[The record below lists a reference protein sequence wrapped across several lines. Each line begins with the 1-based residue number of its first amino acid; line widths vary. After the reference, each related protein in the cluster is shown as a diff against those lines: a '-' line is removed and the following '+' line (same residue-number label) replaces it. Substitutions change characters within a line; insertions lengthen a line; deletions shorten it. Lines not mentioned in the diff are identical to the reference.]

1 MTAPAVGAR
10 IRAPL
15 SRQPIEQSRN
25 HMAAFEDSAFDDHER
40 VIFCCDEQTGLKAII
55 AIHSTALGPAAGGTR
70 LWSYESDDAAL
81 HDVLRLSHAM
91 SYKNAMAGLKFGGGK
106 AVIIKT
112 PDFDGTEAL
121 YEKYG
126 EFVDQ
131 LNGKYVTAEDVGMSV
146 EIMETV
152 ARRTKYVSGLS
163 RKDGQA
169 GGDPSP
175 KTSYGVFKGIEAAV
189 AFQLGRDSVD
199 GMTVAVQGV
208 GNVGYHLCRFLS
220 EAGAKL
226 VVADID
232 KARVKRA
239 CDEFGATAVA
249 FGEIVTQKAD
259 VLAPCALGATI
270 NTQSI
275 PALQTTIVAGGANN
289 QLETPEDGQRL
300 SDAGILYAPDYVIN
314 GGGILNVASEYYAD
328 ADDDD
333 VMRRVAE
340 IGPRLTG
347 IFEAAKQSGKPT
359 NVIADEMAR
368 EIIESRGQFT

>member
-1 MTAPAVGAR
+1 
-10 IRAPL
+10 
-15 SRQPIEQSRN
+15 
-25 HMAAFEDSAFDDHER
+25 MAAFEDPAFDDHER
-40 VIFCCDEQTGLKAII
+40 VIFCRDAQTGLMAII

-70 LWSYESDDAAL
+70 LWAYESDDAAL

-112 PDFDGTEAL
+112 PDFAGTEAL

-131 LNGKYVTAEDVGMSV
+131 LAGSYVTAEDVGMSV
-146 EIMETV
+146 GIMETI
-152 ARRTKYVSGLS
+152 ARKTQYVSGLS
-163 RKDGQA
+163 RQEGQA

-175 KTSYGVFKGIEAAV
+175 KTSFGIFKGIEAAV
-189 AFQLGRDSVD
+189 AFQLGRDSVA
-199 GMTVAVQGV
+199 GLAVAVQGV

-220 EAGAKL
+220 AAGAEL
-226 VVADID
+226 LVADID
-232 KARVKRA
+232 QSRVRLV

-249 FGEIVTQKAD
+249 LDDIVSHKSD

-270 NTQSI
+270 NARSV
-275 PALQTTIVAGGANN
+275 PALQTSIVAGGANN
-289 QLETPEDGQRL
+289 QLETPDDGQRL

-314 GGGILNVASEYYAD
+314 GGGIINVASEYYGD
-328 ADDDD
+328 ANDDE
-333 VMRRVAE
+333 VMRRVAD

-347 IFEAAKQSGKPT
+347 IFEAARQTGKPT

-368 EIIESRGQFT
+368 NIIADAA